1 MTKYQAF
8 EYQKWKE
15 LNTQHTIKDDFCNWL
30 YDILWNDNFFSLIYG
45 SFASETNTSK
55 SDLDVVIW
63 TPQFNKKTFKNLRD
77 FVIEIHKKHNLC
89 LDNEVPYET
98 KLLVPYD
105 TFDKASKLSGLPLQN
120 NIIKIPRILKT
131 KDFLASEQV
140 RSRLLFNMLTIPTI
154 SSWTDIEELNKMKLE
169 AEKNLVLLGLHL
181 FWKKKITIEDFLWT
195 LLKADDWREWEFF
208 LWYKNNLKVVE
219 YLKDIFIKQIYEL
232 KELKILQDDKPDTFL
247 IDQKKVITE
256 LKRNK
261 SKFIY

>member
-1 MTKYQAF
+1 MDQCQKL
-8 EYQKWKE
+8 ESQKWNDF
-15 LNTQHTIKDDFCNWL
+15 NTQHIIKDDFCDWL
-30 YDILWNDNFFSLIYG
+30 YDILWDDNFFSLIYG
-45 SFASETNTSK
+45 SFASETNTLK

-63 TPQFNKKTFKNLRD
+63 TPKFSKKTFKDLKD

-98 KLLVPYD
+98 KLFVPYNI
-105 TFDKASKLSGLPLQN
+105 FDKASKLSGLPLKN

-131 KDFLASEQV
+131 KDFLATEQI
-140 RSRLLFNMLTIPTI
+140 RSRLLFNILTIPTI

-181 FWKKKITIEDFLWT
+181 FWKNKITIEDFLWT
-195 LLKADDWREWEFF
+195 LLIADDWREWEFF

-219 YLKDIFIKQIYEL
+219 HLKDIFLKQIYEL
-232 KELKILQDDKPDTFL
+232 KELGILQDDKPNTFF

-256 LKRNK
+256 IKRNK
-261 SKFIY
+261 KKFIY